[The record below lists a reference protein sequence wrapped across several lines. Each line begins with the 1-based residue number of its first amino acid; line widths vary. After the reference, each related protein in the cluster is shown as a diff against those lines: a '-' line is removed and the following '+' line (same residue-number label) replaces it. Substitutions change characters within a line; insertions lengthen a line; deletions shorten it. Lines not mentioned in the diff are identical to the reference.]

1 MKKERLFVYSVLLN
15 VVLIVILG
23 GLAYHKRHRF
33 VEITEYYFKTQND
46 SVVYNN
52 SNPKEEDLKN
62 FNNEPL
68 EAVNDSIM
76 IGEKKTISCLFL
88 GNSLSYC
95 GVPKEE
101 PNKEKRGLTSTSKEK
116 DFIHMLVKNISK
128 NKKVNIKYS
137 IVNIAQFERTF
148 TVHSFSLSKLQ
159 HANNK
164 QPDFLFVQIG
174 ENVDSE
180 DLKNPA
186 KFEEEYTNLLSLFPN
201 AKKIIMI
208 PFWPEKN
215 RTYAITRVAIKN
227 NSYLVDLSHLGNGTD
242 PKNYASSQRKYE
254 NPAVGAHPGDYGF
267 ANIAECIYATFNA
280 LWSN

>member
-1 MKKERLFVYSVLLN
+1 MKKDHLFIYSVLLN
-15 VVLIVILG
+15 VLLFVLFG
-23 GLAYHKRHRF
+23 GVAYHKRHRF
-33 VEITEYYFKTQND
+33 VEITESLFNIQ
-46 SVVYNN
+46 SVAYNN
-52 SNPKEEDLKN
+52 SDPKEEDLKN

-76 IGEKKTISCLFL
+76 IGAKKTISCLFL

-95 GVPKEE
+95 GTAKEE

-116 DFIHMLVKNISK
+116 DFIHVLVRKISEDKN
-128 NKKVNIKYS
+128 VNVKYS
-137 IVNIAQFERTF
+137 ILNIAQFERTF
-148 TVHSFSLSKLQ
+148 TVHSFSMNKLQ
-159 HANNK
+159 FANNK

-174 ENVDSE
+174 ENIDSE
-180 DLKNPA
+180 DMQNPA
-186 KFEEEYTNLLSLFPN
+186 KFEEEYTKLLSLFPN
-201 AKKIIMI
+201 SIKFVMI
-208 PFWPEKN
+208 PFWPEKI

-242 PKNYASSQRKYE
+242 PNNYASSQRKYE

-280 LWSN
+280 VWSN